1 MKKKTSIK
9 QAIVSLIVVVSLL
22 LSLVFLAVATVFFVS
37 ELTETYSDM
46 EMAVTGACAEAVSP
60 KELKQLAEACN
71 EIYCSIEDPETE
83 FETDRETYLSH
94 FKEIQESDLYK
105 KVWQTLNA
113 ERRPTGVTALDYVLI
128 FPDQDVG
135 IYIMDASDVNVLPC
149 GELFTVQQ
157 PVYYTCQNLGID
169 LPGADSFYRK
179 SLAIYGEEPGRD
191 FDGFISYSTTYHEVW
206 TDGRALYVEPAK
218 GIYAYMMADIPVNEV
233 QIRVVI
239 YIVEV
244 ALVSALLTI
253 IVCLFVSRS
262 TQADI
267 ADPIR
272 EISSKAD
279 YFVESYELRADTRD
293 ETHIFEELK
302 AEMLKVRELYELS
315 RSLQSMEL
323 EMNSYLR
330 DLDTMINDR
339 ARISTELDIA
349 TRIQTSMLPSVFPA
363 FPDRQEFDLFASMK
377 PAKEVGGDFYDFF
390 LVDSD
395 HLALVMADVS
405 GKGIPAAL
413 FMTVS
418 RSMIRNRTERGG
430 SPGEILVD
438 VNDSLC
444 EQNMGDMFV
453 TVWLGILT
461 ISTGEIVA
469 SSAGHEYPAIY
480 GNDGRYALLKDK
492 HGLACGAMKG
502 VRYRDYTVSLPPGG
516 RLFLYTDGVPEAT
529 DLQETL
535 FGTDRMLEA
544 LNNGTAENPADTI
557 EGVHEA
563 VDRFVGQAEQFDDT
577 TMLSLWY
584 RGVTDQE
591 DGGKR
596 MKELRIEAKV
606 DNLAAVQ
613 DFVGAFLEEKGCGMK
628 TQLTID
634 VAVEEIFVNIASY
647 AYGDSVGDALI
658 RVEEAEGGAAI
669 TFIDSGVPYD
679 PLAKEDPD
687 ITLSA
692 AERQIGGLGIFMVKK
707 SMDDMRY
714 ERRDNHN
721 ILTIVKKF

>member
-157 PVYYTCQNLGID
+157 PVYYTFQNLGID
-169 LPGADSFYRK
+169 LPGADSLYRK

-279 YFVESYELRADTRD
+279 YFVESYELRADARD

-405 GKGIPAAL
+405 GKGITAAL
-413 FMTVS
+413 FMALSKQVIQSRLLLHGGDVS
-418 RSMIRNRTERGG
+418 EAITAANLQLIE
-430 SPGEILVD
+430 E
-438 VNDSLC
+438 SLA
-444 EQNMGDMFV
+444 DMFV
-453 TVWLGILT
+453 TVWLGVVTL
-461 ISTGEIVA
+461 STGNLVFVD
-469 SSAGHEYPAIY
+469 AGHEYPAFRRGGGVFVVEEDNHSMPVAAVDFAKY
-480 GNDGRYALLKDK
+480 HTNELTLK
-492 HGLACGAMKG
+492 
-502 VRYRDYTVSLPPGG
+502 PGDM
-516 RLFLYTDGVPEAT
+516 LFLYTDGVPEAHNAS
-529 DLQETL
+529 DEM
-535 FGTDRMLEA
+535 FEMDRLVEA
-544 LNNGTAENPADTI
+544 LNEKKDAPLKDLDDLLRQRVAEFTGD
-557 EGVHEA
+557 
-563 VDRFVGQAEQFDDT
+563 AEQFDDIT
-577 TMLSLWY
+577 TLWFRY
-584 RGVTDQE
+584 
-591 DGGKR
+591 
-596 MKELRIEAKV
+596 
-606 DNLAAVQ
+606 
-613 DFVGAFLEEKGCGMK
+613 
-628 TQLTID
+628 
-634 VAVEEIFVNIASY
+634 
-647 AYGDSVGDALI
+647 
-658 RVEEAEGGAAI
+658 
-669 TFIDSGVPYD
+669 
-679 PLAKEDPD
+679 
-687 ITLSA
+687 
-692 AERQIGGLGIFMVKK
+692 LGPG
-707 SMDDMRY
+707 
-714 ERRDNHN
+714 E
-721 ILTIVKKF
+721 T